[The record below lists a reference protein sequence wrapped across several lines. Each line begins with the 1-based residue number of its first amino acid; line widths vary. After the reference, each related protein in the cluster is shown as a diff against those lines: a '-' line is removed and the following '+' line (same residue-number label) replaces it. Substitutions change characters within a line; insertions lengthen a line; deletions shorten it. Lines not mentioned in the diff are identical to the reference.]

1 MRGAEP
7 SIGEGLRNSS
17 GFVCDRL
24 SRRNCRAAIRTAVP
38 LLLRAPRRSRTWAA
52 ALRGEHV
59 LEWVRGGCIRG
70 EWTAGRDEAEV
81 ADVHVEVQRQHG
93 EVTRAE
99 LRDALGE
106 AEDEGAVLV
115 RGTTV
120 PFI

>member
-1 MRGAEP
+1 M
-7 SIGEGLRNSS
+7 
-17 GFVCDRL
+17 
-24 SRRNCRAAIRTAVP
+24 
-38 LLLRAPRRSRTWAA
+38 
-52 ALRGEHV
+52 
-59 LEWVRGGCIRG
+59 EWVRGGCIRG